1 MQFQELSTDES
12 FSSLV
17 VKCYK
22 DRGKSKS
29 RCCAIQ
35 EHGWFYITMGY
46 GKGKGRASVEQVMAT
61 SQANLN
67 LFRRYRIS
75 Q

>member
-1 MQFQELSTDES
+1 
-12 FSSLV
+12 
-17 VKCYK
+17 
-22 DRGKSKS
+22 
-29 RCCAIQ
+29 
-35 EHGWFYITMGY
+35 MGY

-67 LFRRYRIS
+67 LFRRYHIS